1 MENDHRERA
10 EALYYHIAGDAL
22 KQAAKAGKKGKDE
35 FCLAQYVCASMIFSA
50 LTLEAYINQ
59 EYTSHR
65 ETAKIDVKQLDVS
78 NKWVM
83 LPLLLG
89 GSKTF
94 KKGEPPFQTFDELIS
109 SRNNLLVHF
118 KGGPVGKTTDK
129 QTRQPFSAVVKD
141 FERAKVYFN
150 CIAAMIKKLNELT
163 SSKTSVPGFLNGE
176 RYLATMVGLTSSLP
190 IEFN

>member
-1 MENDHRERA
+1 
-10 EALYYHIAGDAL
+10 
-22 KQAAKAGKKGKDE
+22 
-35 FCLAQYVCASMIFSA
+35 MIFSA

-94 KKGEPPFQTFDELIS
+94 KKGEPPFQTFDGLIS
-109 SRNNLLVHF
+109 LRNNLLVHF
-118 KGGPVGKTTDK
+118 KGGPVGKTTDN
-129 QTRQPFSAVVKD
+129 TDLR
-141 FERAKVYFN
+141 R
-150 CIAAMIKKLNELT
+150 
-163 SSKTSVPGFLNGE
+163 FLD
-176 RYLATMVGLTSSLP
+176 ASVGLISAT
-190 IEFN
+190 

>member
-1 MENDHRERA
+1 MENDHREHA

-22 KQAAKAGKKGKDE
+22 KQAAKGGKKGKDE

-65 ETAKIDVKQLDVS
+65 ETAKIDVKQFDVS
-78 NKWVM
+78 NKWIM

-94 KKGEPPFQTFDELIS
+94 KKGECPFQTFDGLIS
-109 SRNNLLVHF
+109 LRNNLLVHF

-141 FERAKVYFN
+141 FERARIYFN

-163 SSKTSVPGFLNGE
+163 SSQTSVPGFLNGE
-176 RYLATMVGLTSSLP
+176 RYLATIVVRTSSLP